1 MRLAFTFGFA
11 AALCATVAMA
21 DENPLAEFLWE
32 KRAVIV
38 FADSPKDPRFV
49 RQMEDFARREADT
62 MERDVVVLTDATPAA
77 NSPLRKELRPRGFM
91 MILIDKDGEIKLRS
105 PHPMAVDALTR
116 MIDRTVLRQQ
126 EIDER
131 RGE

>member
-1 MRLAFTFGFA
+1 MRLAFTFGFVTAFFA
-11 AALCATVAMA
+11 AVALA
-21 DENPLAEFLWE
+21 DENPLAGFLWE

-62 MERDVVVLTDATPAA
+62 AERDVVVLTDTAPGE
-77 NSPLRKELRPRGFM
+77 NGPLRKELRPRGFM
-91 MILIDKDGEIKLRS
+91 MIVIDKDGEIKLRA

-116 MIDRTVLRQQ
+116 MIDRTPLRQQ
-126 EIDER
+126 EIEDR
-131 RGE
+131 RDQ